1 MKSPKQSI
9 PVMFEDALDAFR
21 NAIGEIHPRDM
32 ESKLA
37 LASALRL
44 FDTVCL
50 NAYSDD
56 AVQGESAPG
65 LGNLPFILMT
75 KIPVGV

>member
-1 MKSPKQSI
+1 MKSSKPSI

-21 NAIGEIHPRDM
+21 HAIGEIQPRDKA
-32 ESKLA
+32 SKLA

-44 FDTVCL
+44 FDAVCL

-56 AVQGESAPG
+56 PIKGESAPG
-65 LGNLPFILMT
+65 LRNLPLILMT
-75 KIPVGV
+75 KVPVGV